1 MLQQPHSFMSLI
13 DSGIFDDLH
22 GVAGGDDPDPTAP
35 RRRICRL
42 CAAQLLIHGM
52 KDWWIRERRH
62 GNLPNDVVMRKDCS
76 NGCGCDKQSDPSE
89 SILVVDL
96 SRKWY

>member
-1 MLQQPHSFMSLI
+1 MSLI